1 MQVHVVRTYEHIPP
15 AILSQ
20 DVVLAPSPGM
30 KVGGSG
36 SITQSSTT
44 HTSGG
49 GVGLPS
55 PKHHQDQ
62 LAVHQ
67 MRARAGLLERDD
79 SGSSLSHHTHLS
91 LIHI

>member
-1 MQVHVVRTYEHIPP
+1 
-15 AILSQ
+15 
-20 DVVLAPSPGM
+20 M

-79 SGSSLSHHTHLS
+79 SGSSLSHHTHS
-91 LIHI
+91 TEPDNMRHVQQSNTPGSARSASDSVTYSR